1 MRSVKRLIL
10 AYKNF
15 AANRNISHIGLGV
28 AALNTAKVLRASG
41 IAAEVWPIT
50 SAAELS
56 SRLDA
61 SVSHVVTSAPWIPTE
76 HWQRLTAEHPEITFS
91 VNCHSNVGFLQA
103 DANGVRRLRDAM
115 ELERGTWNFH
125 VAGNSRKFCD
135 WIRAAYRAPC
145 SYLANLYYLEPERRR
160 YLRTPFNSGALRIG
174 AFGATRPLKNL
185 MSAAGAALEIAGQ
198 RFRKVRPI
206 QRIPLLGHEAR
217 VADDAAQ
224 FLFAGA
230 MVRAGGRHHVLFDHD
245 AAHVVAA
252 EAQTQLAGLQPLRH
266 PRRLHVLEIIQVN
279 ARDRQRLQVLHGR
292 RFFLHEVAERSI
304 LALERPRDEGRE
316 SAGLFLQ
323 IAHQLQVIHAL
334 LDGLAAAEHHG
345 GGGAHAELVR
355 GAVHIH
361 PILRVALQ
369 PADAMAHGIVQNL
382 GAAAGDGI
390 EARNPSGA

>member
-50 SAAELS
+50 SAAELG
-56 SRLDA
+56 SRLDS
-61 SVSHVVTSAPWIPTE
+61 SVSHVVTSAPWIPVE
-76 HWQRLTAEHPEITFS
+76 QWQRLTAEHPEITFS

-198 RFRKVRPI
+198 RST
-206 QRIPLLGHEAR
+206 PLEFWVSSGRAEGGLGIM
-217 VADDAAQ
+217 DA
-224 FLFAGA
+224 
-230 MVRAGGRHHVLFDHD
+230 VRAMM
-245 AAHVVAA
+245 
-252 EAQTQLAGLQPLRH
+252 AGLPHARLVENGWQTWPRFRETVRHMHLLLQPSYTESFNM
-266 PRRLHVLEIIQVN
+266 VT
-279 ARDRQRLQVLHGR
+279 ADG
-292 RFFLHEVAERSI
+292 VAEGVASVVSEAI
-304 LALERPRDEGRE
+304 DWAPKAWKAGFDCVDEIAKTGSHLLADPHAAVEGFQALEAHNAEGLRT
-316 SAGLFLQ
+316 A
-323 IAHQLQVIHAL
+323 IWKL
-334 LDGLAAAEHHG
+334 LEASIS
-345 GGGAHAELVR
+345 R
-355 GAVHIH
+355 G
-361 PILRVALQ
+361 
-369 PADAMAHGIVQNL
+369 
-382 GAAAGDGI
+382 
-390 EARNPSGA
+390 